1 MRNGEIDAQVK
12 GYRGM
17 TMLQQLTLSITEPS
31 QVAES
36 RRLASELARCLGFQ
50 EPELS
55 KNALLVTEVATN
67 LIKHAHGGELL
78 LSSLRGERGPGIE
91 ILALDQGPGMARVG
105 DCLRDGYSTAGS
117 PGTGLGA
124 VTRHSDL
131 FDIYSKPGAGTAVLA
146 HLWAKEIWR
155 SRGNGRTSE
164 HVGQREGD
172 RLDLALPLAAGN
184 RPRSHPTADALVIG
198 CVSVPKLG
206 EEVCGDAWAAEQ
218 HDRRTLI
225 LVADGLGHGQG
236 AADAS
241 REAARV
247 FQENLALAPAPMIEV
262 IHTRLRST
270 RGAALAV
277 AEVDRDRQLVRFSGV
292 GNIAGTI
299 LSAEGSRRMASH
311 NGTVGHEVRKIQ
323 EFNYPWPQNAVLVL
337 HSDGLATHWNL
348 DSYVGLALRH
358 PSLIAGVLYRD
369 FSRRRDD
376 VTVVAAKE
384 AI

>member
-1 MRNGEIDAQVK
+1 
-12 GYRGM
+12 
-17 TMLQQLTLSITEPS
+17 MLDQFTLNITESS

-36 RRLASELARCLGFQ
+36 RRLALELGRNLGFQ
-50 EPELS
+50 GPELS
-55 KNALLVTEVATN
+55 KAALVVTELATN
-67 LIKHAHGGELL
+67 LIKHANGGEMLL
-78 LSSLRGERGPGIE
+78 CSRQGERGLGME
-91 ILALDQGPGMARVG
+91 VLALDKGPGMARVG
-105 DCLRDGYSTAGS
+105 ECLRDGYSTAGS

-124 VTRHSDL
+124 ITRHSDL

-146 HLWAKEIWR
+146 RLWSGGTWGR
-155 SRGNGRTSE
+155 SGNGRE
-164 HVGQREGD
+164 REPMAQGQQDSTALTLPFTPGA
-172 RLDLALPLAAGN
+172 RL
-184 RPRSHPTADALVIG
+184 RSHPSGVALEIG
-198 CVSVPKLG
+198 SVCVPKPG

-218 HDRRTLI
+218 HGRRTLI

-236 AADAS
+236 AAGAS
-241 REAARV
+241 RGATRA

-277 AEVDRDRQLVRFSGV
+277 AEVDRDRQVVKFSGV

-299 LSAEGSRRMASH
+299 LSTEGSRKMASY

-323 EFNYPWPQNAVLVL
+323 EFNYPWPQSAVLVL
-337 HSDGLATHWNL
+337 HSDGLATQWNL
-348 DSYVGLALRH
+348 DPYSGLMLRH

-369 FSRRRDD
+369 FNRRHDD
-376 VTVVAAKE
+376 VTVLAAKE